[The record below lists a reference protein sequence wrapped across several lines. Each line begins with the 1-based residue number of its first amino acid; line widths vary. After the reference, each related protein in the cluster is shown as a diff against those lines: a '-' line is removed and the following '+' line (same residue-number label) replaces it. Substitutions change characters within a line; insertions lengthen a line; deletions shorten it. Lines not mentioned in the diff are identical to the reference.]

1 MELTDRELIIKL
13 ESRIER
19 LSESIDRLGDG
30 LKNMEEKKLSIIE
43 HDIAELK
50 NWKAQ
55 INGGWKLAIGV
66 WVVVTVLC
74 GILIRSVIKW

>member
-19 LSESIDRLGDG
+19 LSDSIDRLGEG
-30 LKNMEEKKLSIIE
+30 LRDMEEKKLHSIE
-43 HDIAELK
+43 TDVAELK

-66 WVVVTVLC
+66 WVAITFL
-74 GILIRSVIKW
+74 LSLLLKNFIK